1 MSAPSSRNVFAS
13 FFVVNW
19 SARADASDGVASL
32 YVDGKHIA
40 TAEGLKMRDSPE
52 QVVDSMVF
60 HTFFG
65 GSGPAWAAAKDEVRP
80 LPMP

>member
-1 MSAPSSRNVFAS
+1 M
-13 FFVVNW
+13 
-19 SARADASDGVASL
+19 